1 MSHSAI
7 SALRSLTALH
17 VYKLYGTLD
26 SPTSPYGRL
35 GNASK
40 ATCALHDK
48 HPIDLYD
55 IVCLVWHTSVRHVRN
70 ID

>member
-26 SPTSPYGRL
+26 NLASPYGRL
-35 GNASK
+35 GNAY
-40 ATCALHDK
+40 TMCALHDK
-48 HPIDLYD
+48 HPIDLY
-55 IVCLVWHTSVRHVRN
+55 V
-70 ID
+70 